1 MLERTWLAK
10 QPSRDIAVYMV
21 WSDQRGARERNVTG
35 AATLMAD
42 PRVKHFWDGQE
53 VVGTAFQ
60 PVLDAPVPAWDVWM
74 LFGRDAVWTDPAPA
88 PSWWE
93 TQLGGLS
100 QDRQLDGARF
110 ARKASQLLSS

>member
-21 WSDQRGARERNVTG
+21 WSDQRGARERHVAG
-35 AATLMAD
+35 AAALMAE
-42 PRVKHFWDGQE
+42 PRVKHFWDSQE
-53 VVGTAFQ
+53 VVGKAFQ

-74 LFGRDAVWTDPAPA
+74 LFGRDAVWSDPAPT

-93 TQLGGLS
+93 TQLGGLP
-100 QDRQLDGARF
+100 QDRELDGPRF
-110 ARKASQLLSS
+110 SRKAAQLLSS